1 MDINSYSY
9 APYMLDDVSPIFRA
23 CDSVTIE
30 KKTGNG
36 NDYYI
41 ITDMATGGYN
51 KAYSLRS
58 ALAMAKDWMA
68 KDWIENGV

>member
-9 APYMLDDVSPIFRA
+9 APYMLDDASPIFRA

-30 KKTGNG
+30 KKTANG

-41 ITDMATGGYN
+41 ITDTATGGYN

-58 ALAMAKDWMA
+58 ALAMAKDWN
-68 KDWIENGV
+68 ENGV

>member
-9 APYMLDDVSPIFRA
+9 APYMLDHVEPVSRA
-23 CDSVTIE
+23 CNSVMIE
-30 KKTGNG
+30 KKTANG

-41 ITDMATGGYN
+41 ITDTATGGYN

-58 ALAMAKDWMA
+58 ALAMAKDW
-68 KDWIENGV
+68 IENGV